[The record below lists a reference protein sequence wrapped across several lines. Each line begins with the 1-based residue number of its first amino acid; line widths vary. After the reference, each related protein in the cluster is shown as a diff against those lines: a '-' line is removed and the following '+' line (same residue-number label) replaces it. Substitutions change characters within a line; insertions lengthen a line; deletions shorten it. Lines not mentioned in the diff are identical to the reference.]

1 MTSDE
6 KIHSSFEYQYGHGV
20 FHKEG
25 LGFLGFSSFRA
36 IDLLRG
42 DEEIQDNDM
51 SDYINALSQG
61 RYPVETQNR
70 SSFISNEPQHQ
81 NIDQASVFVIDA
93 DKTIKPVSSTK
104 KIFDRI
110 TRITETQE
118 LLNYNENEAPE
129 LKRVTRQTSTNESIV
144 SETEIE
150 YSNLT
155 KDEFTAYNLPREQT
169 TILTRISEK
178 DITVTEYKYSSE
190 GNVIKAV
197 SYTHLTL
204 PTTSRV

>member
-1 MTSDE
+1 MR
-6 KIHSSFEYQYGHGV
+6 FL
-20 FHKEG
+20 KEDIRSR
-25 LGFLGFSSFRA
+25 LK
-36 IDLLRG
+36 
-42 DEEIQDNDM
+42 
-51 SDYINALSQG
+51 
-61 RYPVETQNR
+61 NR

-190 GNVIKAV
+190 GNVIKESVTRNGEQERLTETAYDAYSNKISEETRHFTGSAKKTV
-197 SYTHLTL
+197 YSYL
-204 PTTSRV
+204 PMPTGCWPTG